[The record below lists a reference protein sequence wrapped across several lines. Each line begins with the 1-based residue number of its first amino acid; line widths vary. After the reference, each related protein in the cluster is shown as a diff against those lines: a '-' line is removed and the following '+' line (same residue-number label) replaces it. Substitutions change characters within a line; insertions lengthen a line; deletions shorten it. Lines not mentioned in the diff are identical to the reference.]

1 MTAFLDSVLTGLALG
16 AVYALVALG
25 FVVIFK
31 ASGVLNFAHGS
42 LLLFGGYLI
51 AVLHDDLGFAGALAV
66 SVLATAALAGAL
78 DRLLLQRGDPD
89 PQAAHV
95 QTIVTIG
102 VDIVL
107 LTDLSR
113 RIGGDLLTLG
123 DPWGDSVTR
132 LGPVTVADSRLAAI
146 AVSALAIAAVFTLFR
161 RTSWGLALRAAG
173 RRPGRRAART
183 AAGRPPGRGRP
194 AAVRAALLPGRLLA
208 AHRPVLDGRGDRRR
222 RPRPAHRH
230 RGPALA
236 GPRLLPRGGRLRLHL
251 AGGRTGPRPADP
263 DRRPPRRPPR
273 RGGDPAPGGPR
284 AACCADAPGGPS
296 RPCATARRPRR

>member
-42 LLLFGGYLI
+42 LLLFGGYLV

-89 PQAAHV
+89 PKAAHV

-132 LGPVTVADSRLAAI
+132 LGSVTVADSRLAAI
-146 AVSALAIAAVFTLFR
+146 AVSALAIGAVFALFR
-161 RTSWGLALRAAG
+161 YTSWGLSLRAAAEDTEAAALMG
-173 RRPGRRAART
+173 VRLSRVRMLAWCLAGALAALAAVFLAAFPAPGLERTTGQIALKAFPAAILGGLT
-183 AAGRPPGRGRP
+183 SPPG
-194 AAVRAALLPGRLLA
+194 
-208 AHRPVLDGRGDRRR
+208 
-222 RPRPAHRH
+222 
-230 RGPALA
+230 ALA
-236 GPRLLPRGGRLRLHL
+236 GSLLIGLTEALAAGYQSELHVLGEGFGDVAPYAVMVAVLLVRPTGLFGARG
-251 AGGRTGPRPADP
+251 
-263 DRRPPRRPPR
+263 
-273 RGGDPAPGGPR
+273 
-284 AACCADAPGGPS
+284 AA
-296 RPCATARRPRR
+296 RV

>member
-1 MTAFLDSVLTGLALG
+1 MTTLLDTLLNGLALG

-42 LLLFGGYLI
+42 LLLLGGYLV

-66 SVLATAALAGAL
+66 AVLATAAVAGAL

-89 PQAAHV
+89 PKAAHV

-107 LTDLSR
+107 VTDLSR

-123 DPWGDSVTR
+123 DPWGDAVTG

-146 AVSALAIAAVFTLFR
+146 AVSTVVIAGVFALFRFTPWGLSLRAAAEDVEAAALMGVRLSRVRMLAWCLAGALAALAAVFLAAFPAPGLE
-161 RTSWGLALRAAG
+161 RTTGQIALKAFPAAILG
-173 RRPGRRAART
+173 GMAS
-183 AAGRPPGRGRP
+183 PPG
-194 AAVRAALLPGRLLA
+194 
-208 AHRPVLDGRGDRRR
+208 
-222 RPRPAHRH
+222 
-230 RGPALA
+230 ALA
-236 GPRLLPRGGRLRLHL
+236 GSLLIGLTEALVAGYQSELHVL
-251 AGGRTGPRPADP
+251 GEGFGDVAPYAVMVVVLLVRPTGLFGAKGAVRV
-263 DRRPPRRPPR
+263 
-273 RGGDPAPGGPR
+273 
-284 AACCADAPGGPS
+284 
-296 RPCATARRPRR
+296 

>member
-1 MTAFLDSVLTGLALG
+1 MTAFLDSVLAGLALG

-31 ASGVLNFAHGS
+31 ASGVLNFAQGS
-42 LLLFGGYLI
+42 LLLFGGYLT

-89 PQAAHV
+89 PGAAHV

-132 LGPVTVADSRLAAI
+132 LGSVTVADSRIAAI
-146 AVSALAIAAVFTLFR
+146 AVSALAIGGVFALFR
-161 RTSWGLALRAAG
+161 FTPWGLALRAAAEDTEAAALMG
-173 RRPGRRAART
+173 VRLSRVRTLAWCLAGALAALAAVFLAAFPAPGLERTTGQIALNAFPAAILGGL
-183 AAGRPPGRGRP
+183 ASPPG
-194 AAVRAALLPGRLLA
+194 
-208 AHRPVLDGRGDRRR
+208 
-222 RPRPAHRH
+222 
-230 RGPALA
+230 ALA
-236 GPRLLPRGGRLRLHL
+236 GSLLIGLTEALAAGYQSELHVL
-251 AGGRTGPRPADP
+251 GDGFGDVAPYAVMVAVLLVRPTGLFGAK
-263 DRRPPRRPPR
+263 
-273 RGGDPAPGGPR
+273 G
-284 AACCADAPGGPS
+284 AA
-296 RPCATARRPRR
+296 RV

>member
-89 PQAAHV
+89 PKAAHV

-123 DPWGDSVTR
+123 DPWGASVTR

-146 AVSALAIAAVFTLFR
+146 AVSALAIGAVFALFR
-161 RTSWGLALRAAG
+161 HTSWGLALRAAAEDTEAAALMG
-173 RRPGRRAART
+173 VRLSRVRMLAWCLAGALAALAAVFLAAFPAPGLERTTGQIALKAFPAAILGGLT
-183 AAGRPPGRGRP
+183 SPPG
-194 AAVRAALLPGRLLA
+194 
-208 AHRPVLDGRGDRRR
+208 
-222 RPRPAHRH
+222 
-230 RGPALA
+230 ALA
-236 GPRLLPRGGRLRLHL
+236 GSLLIGLTEALAAGYQSELHFL
-251 AGGRTGPRPADP
+251 GEGFGDVAPYAVMVAVLLVRPTGLFGAK
-263 DRRPPRRPPR
+263 
-273 RGGDPAPGGPR
+273 G
-284 AACCADAPGGPS
+284 AA
-296 RPCATARRPRR
+296 RV

>member
-1 MTAFLDSVLTGLALG
+1 MTAFLDSILTGLALG

-42 LLLFGGYLI
+42 LLLFGGYLV

-89 PQAAHV
+89 PKAAHV

-132 LGPVTVADSRLAAI
+132 LGSVTVADSRLAAI
-146 AVSALAIAAVFTLFR
+146 AVSALAIGAVFALFR
-161 RTSWGLALRAAG
+161 YTSWGLSLRAAAEDTEAAALMG
-173 RRPGRRAART
+173 VRLSRVRMLAWCLAGALAALAAVFLAAFPAPGLERATGQIALKAFP
-183 AAGRPPGRGRP
+183 AAILGGLTSPPG
-194 AAVRAALLPGRLLA
+194 
-208 AHRPVLDGRGDRRR
+208 
-222 RPRPAHRH
+222 
-230 RGPALA
+230 ALA
-236 GPRLLPRGGRLRLHL
+236 GSLLIGLTEALAAGYQSELHVL
-251 AGGRTGPRPADP
+251 GEGFGDVAPYAVMVAVLLVRPTGLFGAK
-263 DRRPPRRPPR
+263 
-273 RGGDPAPGGPR
+273 G
-284 AACCADAPGGPS
+284 AA
-296 RPCATARRPRR
+296 RV

>member
-1 MTAFLDSVLTGLALG
+1 MTAFLDSILTGLALG

-42 LLLFGGYLI
+42 LLLFGGYLV

-66 SVLATAALAGAL
+66 AVLATAALAGAL

-113 RIGGDLLTLG
+113 RIGGDLLPLG

-132 LGPVTVADSRLAAI
+132 LGSVTVADSRLAAI
-146 AVSALAIAAVFTLFR
+146 AVSALAIGAVFALFR
-161 RTSWGLALRAAG
+161 YTSWGLALRAAAEDTEAAALMG
-173 RRPGRRAART
+173 VRLSRVRMLAWCLAGALAALAAVFLAAFPAPGLERTTGQIALKAFPAAILGGLT
-183 AAGRPPGRGRP
+183 SPPG
-194 AAVRAALLPGRLLA
+194 
-208 AHRPVLDGRGDRRR
+208 
-222 RPRPAHRH
+222 
-230 RGPALA
+230 ALA
-236 GPRLLPRGGRLRLHL
+236 GSLLIGLTEALAAGYQSELHVL
-251 AGGRTGPRPADP
+251 GEGFGDVAPYAVMVAVLLVRPTGLFGAK
-263 DRRPPRRPPR
+263 
-273 RGGDPAPGGPR
+273 G
-284 AACCADAPGGPS
+284 AA
-296 RPCATARRPRR
+296 RV

>member
-1 MTAFLDSVLTGLALG
+1 MTAFLDSILTGLALG

-42 LLLFGGYLI
+42 LLLFGGYLV

-66 SVLATAALAGAL
+66 AVLATAALAGAL

-132 LGPVTVADSRLAAI
+132 LGSVTVADSRLAAI
-146 AVSALAIAAVFTLFR
+146 AVSALAIGAVFALFR
-161 RTSWGLALRAAG
+161 HTSWGLSLRAAAEDTEAAALMG
-173 RRPGRRAART
+173 VRLSRVRMLAWCLAGALAALAAVFLAAFPAPGLERTTGQIALKAFPAAILGGLT
-183 AAGRPPGRGRP
+183 SPPG
-194 AAVRAALLPGRLLA
+194 
-208 AHRPVLDGRGDRRR
+208 
-222 RPRPAHRH
+222 
-230 RGPALA
+230 ALA
-236 GPRLLPRGGRLRLHL
+236 GSLLIGLTEALAAGYQSELHVL
-251 AGGRTGPRPADP
+251 GEGFGDVAPYAVMVAVLLVRPTGLFGAK
-263 DRRPPRRPPR
+263 
-273 RGGDPAPGGPR
+273 G
-284 AACCADAPGGPS
+284 AA
-296 RPCATARRPRR
+296 RV